1 MILIC
6 QCHFWCTLSLHM
18 YIYIW
23 IHIII
28 SFNLNIYIYRYIHTE
43 SIKFPH
49 TFWSMVS
56 QDAGKTRRKAAGA
69 PSVKTPGQVTPET
82 NSQQVD
88 SPDDLWAED
97 GSQKGNDASSSNPW
111 FFWDNKPWS
120 FNIFSPENH
129 WVFEDVFPSGSSADV
144 ASGFNSFVFSFR
156 SLCHFFWGT
165 TWSFGNTSF
174 DLMVL
179 RVKVMSNVMSP
190 SQK

>member
-23 IHIII
+23 IHTII
-28 SFNLNIYIYRYIHTE
+28 SFNVNIYIYIYRYIHIE

-69 PSVKTPGQVTPET
+69 PSVWTQDSKTPET

-88 SPDDLWAED
+88 PHDDLWAED
-97 GSQKGNDASSSNPW
+97 GCQKETMNHLPTRD
-111 FFWDNKPWS
+111 FFGIQEPEV

-129 WVFEDVFPSGSSADV
+129 WVFEDVFLLGARPMF
-144 ASGFNSFVFSFR
+144 SGFYSF
-156 SLCHFFWGT
+156 
-165 TWSFGNTSF
+165 
-174 DLMVL
+174 
-179 RVKVMSNVMSP
+179 
-190 SQK
+190 